1 MVFPGGKTMRKAQNW
16 NQPCPDEHCEY
27 YGQVNK
33 GNISC
38 ISSYMTKS
46 GKRRIFRCSGCE
58 GTFSETRDT
67 VFFDLRTPEEKV
79 MMALKMILVRVELSG
94 ISFVLGVKEETV
106 LTWLDRA
113 SKKAEEINKILLKD
127 LPVTE
132 VQLDEMWTF
141 VRRKISKQAGGE
153 AESPQEADDGRQWI
167 WVSYAPEFRLIL
179 AMVVGPRTFETALT
193 LIQITARIVLGIP
206 CFFSDGFS
214 CYMRA
219 LIECYGKIKVF
230 PRTGQRGR
238 TKDPIKEPHPDLVYG
253 QVVKERKGG
262 RIIKVTH
269 RIKCGAERLAQLGLK
284 ISTTLLERL
293 NLTIRESLAPLARKT
308 LGFSKERK
316 NLRKQTLFFQ
326 AFYNF
331 ARPHMSLREKAS
343 ETTGAF
349 EQKWTPRTPAMA
361 AGLTDHVWTFRE
373 LLTVKLTHAP

>member
-1 MVFPGGKTMRKAQNW
+1 
-16 NQPCPDEHCEY
+16 
-27 YGQVNK
+27 
-33 GNISC
+33 
-38 ISSYMTKS
+38 
-46 GKRRIFRCSGCE
+46 
-58 GTFSETRDT
+58 
-67 VFFDLRTPEEKV
+67 
-79 MMALKMILVRVELSG
+79 
-94 ISFVLGVKEETV
+94 
-106 LTWLDRA
+106 
-113 SKKAEEINKILLKD
+113 
-127 LPVTE
+127 
-132 VQLDEMWTF
+132 
-141 VRRKISKQAGGE
+141 
-153 AESPQEADDGRQWI
+153 
-167 WVSYAPEFRLIL
+167 
-179 AMVVGPRTFETALT
+179 
-193 LIQITARIVLGIP
+193 
-206 CFFSDGFS
+206 
-214 CYMRA
+214 MRA

-230 PRTGQRGR
+230 PGTGQRGR
-238 TKDPIKEPHPDLVYG
+238 PKDPIKEPRPDLVYG

-269 RIKCGAERLAQLGLK
+269 RIKCGAERLAQPGLK

-373 LLTVKLTHAP
+373 LLTVKLAHAP